1 MKIFELIDRKSMRS
15 RSGILSAIAATLVL
29 AGCQTQGPIG
39 SRSFSNF
46 NLFGTATQK
55 FVVGEDVVLPRDPKA
70 LNGDDGVQSTLRLVV
85 ELDQQKRFAEAR
97 HLLSQLRSVQPP
109 AGVGYQ
115 AATSSMAVLAL
126 KEGNFEAFK
135 RLARQLDMAL
145 GTPVR
150 VEAQHLD
157 VVTVYR
163 AVTGKPIPVNA
174 PDNMK
179 VLKDKYS
186 IVQSAQMKR
195 N

>member
-1 MKIFELIDRKSMRS
+1 MSKFETFDRQYMRS
-15 RSGILSAIAATLVL
+15 RSGMLGVIVATLVL
-29 AGCQTQGPIG
+29 AGCQAHGPIG
-39 SRSFSNF
+39 SGSFSNF
-46 NLFGTATQK
+46 NLFGTAAQN
-55 FVVGEDVVLPRDPKA
+55 FVVGEDVVLPRDPQVLK
-70 LNGDDGVQSTLRLVV
+70 GDDGIQATLRLVV

-97 HLLSQLRSVQPP
+97 HLLSQVRGAQPP
-109 AGVGYQ
+109 AGPGYQ

-135 RLARQLDMAL
+135 RLARQLDIAL
-145 GTPVR
+145 GAPVR

-163 AVTGKPIPVNA
+163 AVTGKAIPVNA
-174 PDNMK
+174 HDNMK

-186 IVQSAQMKR
+186 TVQSAQMKG